1 MSYTIS
7 PNATTV
13 TNTSNSSTNGSASN
27 TGKSGLATDAT
38 TITNNYSTFLN
49 LLTAQ
54 IKNQDPL
61 SPMDTTQ
68 WTNQLVQYSSVEQQ
82 LKANQYLSQIAAG
95 SGASMSSA
103 VAYIGKTVSA
113 SSDTATLAKGAANWD
128 YSLAGAASKVTLTV
142 KDSNG
147 NTVYQTAGETAAGNH
162 SFTWDGTTATG
173 GKLTAGNYTLS
184 ISSTDA
190 AGNGISNTVGISGV
204 VNSAQEDNGTVTLTV
219 GNTEVPL
226 SSITGVSNTASN

>member
-13 TNTSNSSTNGSASN
+13 TNTTHSSSGSASSS
-27 TGKSGLATDAT
+27 SGTPTDAAT
-38 TITNNYSTFLN
+38 LTSNYSTFLN

-95 SGASMSSA
+95 SGANMSSA

-113 SSDTATLAKGAANWD
+113 STDTATLAKGAANWD
-128 YSLAGAASKVTLTV
+128 YNLAGAASKVTLTV

-147 NTVYQTAGETAAGNH
+147 NTVYQTAGDTAAGDH
-162 SFTWDGTTATG
+162 SFTWDGATATG
-173 GKLTAGNYTLS
+173 SKLTSGNYTLS
-184 ISSTDA
+184 ISSSDA

-204 VNSAQEDNGTVTLTV
+204 VNAAQESNGTVTLTV

>member
-13 TNTSNSSTNGSASN
+13 SNTTNSSATSGSS
-27 TGKSGLATDAT
+27 SSSSDLSTDAT
-38 TITNNYSTFLN
+38 TITSNYSTFLN

-54 IKNQDPL
+54 IQNQDPL

-95 SGASMSSA
+95 STANMSNA
-103 VAYIGKTVSA
+103 VAYIGKTVTA
-113 SSDTATLAKGAANWD
+113 STDTATLANGSASWD
-128 YSLAGAASKVTLTV
+128 YNLAGAASNVTLTV
-142 KDSNG
+142 KDTSG
-147 NTVYQTAGETAAGNH
+147 NVVYSGAGETGQGDH
-162 SFTWDGTTATG
+162 TFDWDGSSANG
-173 GKLTAGNYTLS
+173 NKLTSGDYTLS
-184 ISSTDA
+184 ITSTDG
-190 AGNGISNTVGISGV
+190 AGNAIDNTVGISGV
-204 VNSAQEDNGTVTLTV
+204 VSSAQDSSGTVMLTV

-226 SSITGVSNTASN
+226 SDVTGVTNTASN